1 VAARRL
7 IVGLML
13 SRHELTA
20 FCVAPATAPVVAALL
35 RGGSS
40 RWEIVTV
47 AAYFA
52 AFTIGMPL
60 FCLLRKRGRSLLVC
74 SLVAAAVAGLLAGS
88 LLVALLLLA
97 ISVPKFVA
105 NLGSVA
111 MLAAVGSAW
120 GLGLGVI
127 AGLALLAL
135 LRVRTPP
142 MLGA

>member
-1 VAARRL
+1 
-7 IVGLML
+7 ML

-35 RGGSS
+35 LPGSS
-40 RWEIVTV
+40 PWGIVTGT
-47 AAYFA
+47 AYFA
-52 AFTIGMPL
+52 AFALGMPL
-60 FCLLRKRGRSLLVC
+60 FCLLRRRGYSLIVC

-88 LLVALLLLA
+88 LLVTLLLLA
-97 ISVPKFVA
+97 ISVPKFLA

-111 MLAAVGSAW
+111 MFAAVGSAW

-135 LRVRTPP
+135 LRIRTPSP
-142 MLGA
+142 LFGA